1 MGARINFICTGNICR
16 SPLAEA
22 VARDMFDNLGLTF
35 TSAGLHSVPGHGASQ
50 GSADFGDGLGL
61 SLDNHASRPIDPDE
75 LVDTAWVIGMT
86 RSHAAMFRS
95 RFGHCYQGKIGVL
108 GAAGINLADR
118 RHSPELE
125 EVDDPYGLS
134 EETYQATGRQIQRL
148 LAGWRPEFEKL
159 SERNGEPDMKIAIG
173 SDHRGFPHKSLL
185 VEHLTD
191 RGIAVEDFGCHSA
204 ESADYPDAALPV
216 AEMVGTGQA
225 DAGVLICGSGIGMSI
240 AANKVRG
247 VRASLCFTEDQAR
260 TTRQHNDSNVLC
272 LSGDGVTPN
281 QAVALL
287 DTYLSAEFEGD
298 RHGRRV
304 DKIIAWENSHMK
316 QE

>member
-22 VARDMFDNLGLTF
+22 VARNMFGDLGLTF
-35 TSAGLHSVPGHGASQ
+35 CSAGLHSVPGHGASQ
-50 GSADFGDGLGL
+50 GSREFVDGLGL
-61 SLDNHASRPIDPDE
+61 SLDNHASRPIDTAE
-75 LVDTAWVIGMT
+75 LAETAWVIGMT
-86 RSHAAMFRS
+86 RSHAAIFRS
-95 RFGHCYQGKIGVL
+95 RFGDRFRGKIGVL
-108 GAAGINLADR
+108 GAAGVDLSER
-118 RHSPELE
+118 PHSPELE
-125 EVDDPYGLS
+125 EVDDPYGLAF
-134 EETYQATGRQIQRL
+134 ETYQATGRQIQRL
-148 LAGWRPEFEKL
+148 LERWRPEFEKL
-159 SERNGEPDMKIAIG
+159 SERNGEPEMKIAIG

-185 VEHLTD
+185 VDYLKD
-191 RGIAVEDFGCHSA
+191 RGIAVEDFGCHST

-216 AEMVGTGQA
+216 AEMVGGRQA

-272 LSGDGVTPN
+272 LSGDGISCE

-287 DTYLSAEFEGD
+287 EAYLSAEFEGD
-298 RHGRRV
+298 RHSRRV
-304 DKIIAWENSHMK
+304 NKIIAWENTHMK